1 MNGADQIVWIV
12 VGILGGAIVSMIGAW
27 AKAQIERL
35 GSTET
40 KVDQNNAVQTER
52 VIDHTGDIA
61 RLQAKVE
68 NLEASSREE
77 RRSCSELRERCARVE
92 AFQAW
97 AEPLL
102 ERAVRAIEQ
111 ANADRARDDERF
123 TTLFKSVG
131 AIVARFE
138 RMQQHLQP
146 AG

>member
-1 MNGADQIVWIV
+1 MDAASLPWIIIA
-12 VGILGGAIVSMIGAW
+12 GLGGVVVAMVGYW
-27 AKAQIERL
+27 AKAQIERM
-35 GSTET
+35 GSVESRA
-40 KVDQNNAVQTER
+40 DQREQIQTER

-61 RLQAKVE
+61 RLQADVA
-68 NLEASSREE
+68 NLKDGYREE
-77 RRSCSELRERCARVE
+77 RQSCSELRERCARVE

-138 RMQQHLQP
+138 RMQQQLAA